1 MNTVAD
7 RSLIRSSTVMA
18 LGTIASR
25 ATGFARTAVLT
36 FALGTVALGD
46 AYHTGN
52 NIPNVVYEL
61 LLGGILTSVV
71 VPLLVRAQKRDTDG
85 GEAYEQRL
93 FTLVTVA
100 LLVFTAMA
108 VAAAGPIISL
118 YARGFTD
125 AQQELTVT
133 LARFFLPQIF
143 FYGVSAMARATLN
156 TRGHFAAPMW
166 TPVLNNLVVIG
177 VATTFLVIT
186 SDGVSPETLT
196 TAETQLLG
204 LGTTLGIVVQTLALL
219 PPMHRVG
226 FRWRPRF
233 DLRRLDYRH
242 IGSMAGWVV
251 AYVLVNQLGF
261 LIAIRLATT
270 AGVQARA
277 ADVEYGAG
285 YAPYFN
291 AFQLFQLPYAVVA
304 VSVITALLPR
314 MSRHAEEGQLNLVRD
329 DFSSG
334 LRLTSVLI
342 VPGAVALLA
351 LGPQV
356 AVLLFAHFR
365 ATVPDAVYI
374 GYVLSAFAV
383 GLVGFS
389 VYQLM
394 LRVFYALQDTR
405 TPALIA
411 VVRVGVMGALDVAFF
426 LLLPP
431 AWIVVGLAIGYAASY
446 YAGAAVSGLVLRGRL
461 DGIDGRRVT
470 RTLTRLTVAAIPGG
484 VFAYA
489 MALGFTQ
496 TLGMGSVTSLFSII
510 VGVAVGGLL
519 YVLVALRLGIREV
532 HTAID
537 LLRRRA
543 RLG

>member
-1 MNTVAD
+1 MNAVTD

-18 LGTIASR
+18 VGTIASR
-25 ATGFARTAVLT
+25 VTGFARTAVLA

-46 AYHTGN
+46 AYNTGN

-93 FTLVTVA
+93 FTLVTIG
-100 LLVFTAMA
+100 LLVFTAAA
-108 VAAAGPIISL
+108 VALAGPIISL
-118 YARGFTD
+118 YARDFTEP
-125 AQQELTVT
+125 QQELSIT

-177 VATTFLVIT
+177 VATTFLVVT
-186 SDGVSPETLT
+186 SDGVLPQTI
-196 TAETQLLG
+196 TAGETQLLG
-204 LGTTLGIVVQTLALL
+204 IGTTLGIVVQTVALL
-219 PPMHRVG
+219 PAMHKVG

-242 IGSMAGWVV
+242 IGSMAGWVF

-261 LIAIRLATT
+261 LIVVRLATS
-270 AGVQARA
+270 AGVQARLG
-277 ADVEYGAG
+277 DVAYGAG
-285 YAPYFN
+285 YTAYLY
-291 AFQLFQLPYAVVA
+291 AFQLFQLPYAIVA

-314 MSRHAEEGQLNLVRD
+314 MSGHAEEGRLELVRD

-356 AVLLFAHFR
+356 AVLLFSYFR
-365 ATVPDAVYI
+365 TTVTDAVYI

-411 VVRVGVMGALDVAFF
+411 GVRVAVMAALNLAFF
-426 LLLPP
+426 WTLPP
-431 AWIVVGLAIGYAASY
+431 GWVVVGLAVGYAVSY
-446 YAGAAVSGLVLRGRL
+446 YAGAALSGLVLRGRL
-461 DGIDGRRVT
+461 GGIDGRRVT
-470 RTLTRLTVAAIPGG
+470 RTLARLTAAAVPGG

-496 TLGMGSVTSLFSII
+496 TLGMGSLTSLLSIL

-519 YVLVALRLGIREV
+519 YILVALRLGVREV
-532 HTAID
+532 DTAID

>member
-1 MNTVAD
+1 MNAVAD
-7 RSLIRSSTVMA
+7 RSLVRSSTVMA

-25 ATGFARTAVLT
+25 ITGFARTAVLA

-46 AYHTGN
+46 AYNTGN

-71 VPLLVRAQKRDTDG
+71 VPLLVRAQKRDSDA

-93 FTLVTVA
+93 FTLVTLG
-100 LLVFTAMA
+100 LLVFTAAA

-125 AQQELTVT
+125 AQQELSVT

-177 VATTFLVIT
+177 VATTFLVVT
-186 SDGVSPETLT
+186 SDGVVPRTIT

-204 LGTTLGIVVQTLALL
+204 IGTTLGIVVQTVALL
-219 PPMHRVG
+219 PAMHKVG

-242 IGSMAGWVV
+242 IGSMAGWVFT
-251 AYVLVNQLGF
+251 YVLVNQLGF
-261 LIAIRLATT
+261 LIVVRLATT
-270 AGVQARA
+270 AGVQARMG
-277 ADVEYGAG
+277 DVEYGAG
-285 YAPYFN
+285 YTAYLY
-291 AFQLFQLPYAVVA
+291 AFQLFQLPYAIVA

-314 MSRHAEEGQLNLVRD
+314 MSGHAEEGRLGLVRD

-356 AVLLFAHFR
+356 AVLLFSYFR
-365 ATVPDAVYI
+365 TTVTDAVYI
-374 GYVLSAFAV
+374 GYVLSAFAL

-411 VVRVGVMGALDVAFF
+411 VVRVAVMGALDLALFWA
-426 LLLPP
+426 LPP
-431 AWIVVGLAIGYAASY
+431 GWIVVGLGLGYAASY
-446 YAGAAVSGLVLRGRL
+446 YAGAALSGLVLRRRL

-470 RTLTRLTVAAIPGG
+470 RTLARLVLAAIPSGI
-484 VFAYA
+484 FAYA

-496 TLGMGSVTSLFSII
+496 TLGMGSVTSLLSIV
-510 VGVAVGGLL
+510 VGVTVGGLL
-519 YVLVALRLGIREV
+519 YVLIALRLGVREV
-532 HTAID
+532 HTAFD
-537 LLRRRA
+537 LLRSRA
-543 RLG
+543 RRG